1 MYMKINDLYFKY
13 ENSAVDNLKNINIEI
28 DKGEII
34 GVLGESGCGKS
45 TLLRIIAGLEIPY
58 KGKIIINDK
67 IIFNKKIFIEPEKR
81 GIGMVFQDYA
91 LFPHMNIDKNITF
104 GLKKFSRKE
113 KREILDNMIE
123 LVGLKDHLG
132 KYPYQLSGGQQQR
145 VAVARALAPNPS
157 ILLLDEPFSNLD
169 SHLKD
174 QIRMDMKEI
183 LNKSKT
189 TCIFVTHDKEDV
201 LSLSSRIIIISDG
214 VIKDDYSVEKM
225 VDII

>member
-1 MYMKINDLYFKY
+1 MYMKINNLSFKY
-13 ENSAVDNLKNINIEI
+13 ENSNFDNLNNINMEI
-28 DKGEII
+28 KKGEII

-45 TLLRIIAGLEIPY
+45 TLLRVIAGLEIPY
-58 KGKIIINDK
+58 IGNIIINDK
-67 IIFNKKIFIEPEKR
+67 IVMNQKVFIEPEKR
-81 GIGMVFQDYA
+81 GIGMIFQDYA
-91 LFPHMNIDKNITF
+91 LFPHMTIDKNITF
-104 GLKKFSRKE
+104 GLRKFSK
-113 KREILDNMIE
+113 KDKKNILDNMIE

-169 SHLKD
+169 SHLKN

-183 LNKSKT
+183 LNKLET

-201 LSLSSRIIIISDG
+201 LSLSNRVITISDG
-214 VIKDDYSVEKM
+214 LIKDNYLVEKM
-225 VDII
+225 VDIL